1 MNSSHPC
8 SRQSGIGH
16 VSIFWAIIP
25 MVLFIGAA
33 FYGYSKHVD
42 ADIAYEKAEKAISEH
57 DALRNK
63 FSERER
69 QLKAITQIVG
79 NAGEFET
86 IIPGLTSTKAFTNP
100 KNLEAKLTSFGNQL
114 GIPAAI
120 KDLDTSLNLATTKV
134 KELSDLVAKEKS
146 EIASLRTDLETANQT
161 LAQVRQAKD
170 EEIAKSLN
178 EKQQTERNLDETR
191 TNLGGQLADQRTK
204 VDQARKEKR
213 KIAEAAAKK
222 ESQWKREL
230 QGMSARVQAMADRIK
245 LINSPSE
252 PDGMVLESSEM
263 THLAWIDRGAKDLIK
278 RGMIF
283 NIVEPTKKGYKTKG
297 RVIVVRVEK
306 DKSMV
311 KVTSLVDPMDPIV
324 RNDLI
329 TNEIYSPGLKR
340 HIYLLGRFGAP
351 FTKGEIKKILEA
363 NGNVVFDKMTPEV
376 DLVIVGRKPLGEDA
390 TELTA
395 TPEFQAAQNWNV
407 EIANFNKIRGFL
419 KL

>member
-1 MNSSHPC
+1 MNSSHPL

-33 FYGYSKHVD
+33 FYGYTKQVD
-42 ADIAYEKAEKAISEH
+42 AETAYTKAAKARAEH
-57 DALRNK
+57 DTLINK
-63 FSERER
+63 LSERER

-86 IIPGLTSTKAFTNP
+86 IIPGLTSTKAYTNP
-100 KNLEAKLTSFGNQL
+100 KNLEAKLSSFGNQL
-114 GIPAAI
+114 GIPGAI
-120 KDLDTSLNLATTKV
+120 KDLDSSLNLATTKF
-134 KELSDLVAKEKS
+134 KELSDLVVKKNS
-146 EIASLRTDLETANQT
+146 EIATLRTDLETANQT
-161 LAQVRQAKD
+161 LGQVRQAKD

-191 TNLGGQLADQRTK
+191 TNLGKQLADQRTK

-213 KIAEAAAKK
+213 RIVEASAEK
-222 ESQWKREL
+222 ESQWKRKL

-245 LINSPSE
+245 LINSPSQ

-283 NIVEPTKKGYKTKG
+283 NVIEPTKKGYKTKG
-297 RVIVVRVEK
+297 RVVVVRVEK

-311 KVTSLVDPMDPIV
+311 KVTNLVDPMDPIV

-363 NGNVVFDKMTPEV
+363 SGNVVFDKMTPEV

-390 TELTA
+390 PELTA

-407 EIANFNKIRGFL
+407 EIANFNKIRDFL

>member
-1 MNSSHPC
+1 MNSSHPF

-42 ADIAYEKAEKAISEH
+42 ADMAREEKATALAEH
-57 DALRNK
+57 ETLRNK
-63 FSERER
+63 LSERER

-79 NAGEFET
+79 NAGEFEA
-86 IIPGLTSTKAFTNP
+86 IMPGIPPTKEYTNP
-100 KNLEAKLTSFGNQL
+100 KNLEAKLSSFGNQL
-114 GIPAAI
+114 GIPGAI
-120 KDLDTSLNLATTKV
+120 KDLDSSLNLATTKV
-134 KELSDLVAKEKS
+134 KELEDLVAKEKS
-146 EIASLRTDLETANQT
+146 EIATLRNEVETANQT
-161 LAQVRQAKD
+161 LAQVRQQKD
-170 EEIAKSLN
+170 EEIQKALN

-191 TNLGGQLADQRTK
+191 TNLGNQLADQRNK

-213 KIAEAAAKK
+213 QVIEASAKK
-222 ESQWKREL
+222 ESEWKREL

-245 LINSPSE
+245 LINSPSQ
-252 PDGMVLESSEM
+252 PDGMILESSEM
-263 THLAWIDRGAKDLIK
+263 TKLAWIDRGAKDLIK

-283 NIVEPTKKGYKTKG
+283 NVIEPGKKGYKVKG

-311 KVTSLVDPMDPIV
+311 KVTDLSDPMNPIV

-363 NGNVVFDKMTPEV
+363 SGNVVHDKMTPEV
-376 DLVIVGRKPLGEDA
+376 DLVIVGRKPLGEEAPD
-390 TELTA
+390 LTA